1 VAREQ
6 VAGRRL
12 GDLFPGFDD
21 AKSAHRL
28 DQVFDAGA
36 PVVLSAQF
44 HGQVIP
50 LRFPDGRNRIH
61 QATVTSIPAP
71 EGERWALFVI
81 HDVTDLTLQVQAFR
95 SMREQAVKATSR
107 VQAAKQLAERRNE
120 QVAEVNRDLEQ
131 FAYLASHDLQEPLRT
146 LTSFSTFLRADLGED
161 LPAAAA
167 TRMRRLIKDL
177 LALSR
182 VSRSEMSWSNTTLQ
196 SCLAEAL
203 DALAVRVGES
213 GMSVRGGEELPD
225 VVGDRRLLTQLFQN
239 LLGNAMKFADASR
252 PPVIEIAP
260 SRLSNGWQISVS
272 DNGIGIPEQYSTK
285 VFEPF
290 QRLHGADKYPGS
302 GMGLAICKRAVERHG
317 GTIWTEARE
326 QGGACFKFT
335 LMDEHDES

>member
-1 VAREQ
+1 M
-6 VAGRRL
+6 
-12 GDLFPGFDD
+12 FD
-21 AKSAHRL
+21 
-28 DQVFDAGA
+28 VGA

-71 EGERWALFVI
+71 EGGCWALFVI

-95 SMREQAVKATSR
+95 SMREQAVKATNR
-107 VQAAKQLAERRNE
+107 AQAAKQLAERRNE
-120 QVAEVNRDLEQ
+120 QLAEVNRDLEQ

-161 LPAAAA
+161 LPVAAANDLEHIGSAA
-167 TRMRRLIKDL
+167 TRMRRLIEDL

-182 VSRSEMSWSNTTLQ
+182 VSRSEMSWSKTSLQ

-213 GMSVRGGEELPD
+213 GTSVRGGEDLPA
-225 VVGDRRLLTQLFQN
+225 VVGDRRLLTQLLQN
-239 LLGNAMKFADASR
+239 LLGNAMKFADASC
-252 PPVIEIAP
+252 PPVIEIAS

-272 DNGIGIPEQYSTK
+272 DNGIGISEQYFAK
-285 VFEPF
+285 VFAPF
-290 QRLHGADKYPGS
+290 QRLHGADKYAGS

-317 GTIWTEARE
+317 GTIWTEAQE

-335 LMDEHDES
+335 LMDEHDE